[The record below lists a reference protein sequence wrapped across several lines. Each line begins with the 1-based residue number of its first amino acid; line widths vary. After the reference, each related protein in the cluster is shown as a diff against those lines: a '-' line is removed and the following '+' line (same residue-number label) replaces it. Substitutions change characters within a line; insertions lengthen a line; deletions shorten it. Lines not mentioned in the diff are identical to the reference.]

1 MTLPT
6 HNHNATD
13 TRIGTTTEPGQIYRQ
28 FHLTDRIFRSN
39 RVHIGGTA
47 TSRNQFA
54 TQIITR
60 WIDLRDQGIYNRA
73 VVVIDPTRS
82 LPKDVFRAMSPA
94 QQSQTAIIDLN
105 HPERPSDLN
114 LINPLAFP
122 DRNECVNAIITA
134 YKPQSTEKM
143 SVAAC

>member
-13 TRIGTTTEPGQIYRQ
+13 IRIGTTTEPGQIYRQ

-73 VVVIDPTRS
+73 VVVIDPTRG

-94 QQSQTAIIDLN
+94 QQSQTAIIDLK
-105 HPERPSDLN
+105 PSRT
-114 LINPLAFP
+114 PLRLEP
-122 DRNECVNAIITA
+122 N
-134 YKPQSTEKM
+134 QSP
-143 SVAAC
+143 CIP

>member
-13 TRIGTTTEPGQIYRQ
+13 IRIGTTTEPGQIYRQ
-28 FHLTDRIFRSN
+28 FHLTGRIFRRN
-39 RVHIGGTA
+39 LVHIGGTA

-60 WIDLRDQGIYNRA
+60 CIDLRDQGIHNRA
-73 VVVIDPTRS
+73 VVVIDPTGG

-94 QQSQTAIIDLN
+94 QQSQTATIDLN

-134 YKPQSTEKM
+134 YKPQSTEEM

>member
-13 TRIGTTTEPGQIYRQ
+13 IRIGTTTEPGQIYRQ

-60 WIDLRDQGIYNRA
+60 WIDLR
-73 VVVIDPTRS
+73 TCLRS
-82 LPKDVFRAMSPA
+82 LKYVKLRLLSG
-94 QQSQTAIIDLN
+94 
-105 HPERPSDLN
+105 EG
-114 LINPLAFP
+114 
-122 DRNECVNAIITA
+122 
-134 YKPQSTEKM
+134 
-143 SVAAC
+143 

>member
-1 MTLPT
+1 MNNSNGDYIRLE
-6 HNHNATD
+6 HC
-13 TRIGTTTEPGQIYRQ
+13 
-28 FHLTDRIFRSN
+28 FSDRLL
-39 RVHIGGTA
+39 VHIGGTA

-60 WIDLRDQGIYNRA
+60 WIDLRDQGIHNRA
-73 VVVIDPTRS
+73 VVVIDPTGG
-82 LPKDVFRAMSPA
+82 LPKDVFRAMSPE

-114 LINPLAFP
+114 LINPLTFP